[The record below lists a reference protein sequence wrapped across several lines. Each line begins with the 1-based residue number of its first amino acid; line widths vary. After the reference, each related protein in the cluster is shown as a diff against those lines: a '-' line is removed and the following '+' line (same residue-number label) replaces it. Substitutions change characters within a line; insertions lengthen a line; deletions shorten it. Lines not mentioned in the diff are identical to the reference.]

1 MERRS
6 RDSGRK
12 VINSMGRTT
21 TTSRITIAIWIVV
34 FSLFGTAF
42 AQQPVVVSTRI
53 GTAPPGLRVEVSVDG
68 QTYVTP
74 VTLLWPATSKHT
86 ICLYDQLDVTGNTK
100 WRLAGSG
107 SCGIFTAVKD
117 LPEITLSV
125 NVSYL
130 IKVVFAVCV
139 SDSPGPVFAF
149 TCTGSFYAPAG

>member
-21 TTSRITIAIWIVV
+21 TSRFTLAIWIVV
-34 FSLFGTAF
+34 FTLCGTAV

-53 GTAPPGLRVEVSVDG
+53 VTAPPGIRVEVTVDG

-100 WRLAGSG
+100 WGLSGSG
-107 SCGIFTAVKD
+107 SCLIFTADKD
-117 LPEITLSV
+117 LPEITL
-125 NVSYL
+125 
-130 IKVVFAVCV
+130 
-139 SDSPGPVFAF
+139 PV
-149 TCTGSFYAPAG
+149 